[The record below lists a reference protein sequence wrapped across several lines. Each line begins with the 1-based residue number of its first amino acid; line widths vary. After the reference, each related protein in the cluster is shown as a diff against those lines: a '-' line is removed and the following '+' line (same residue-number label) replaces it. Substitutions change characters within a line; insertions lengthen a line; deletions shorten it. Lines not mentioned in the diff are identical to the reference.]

1 LSPDQDEVA
10 GWKAVEIASHVSGD
24 PGMTATTTP
33 QASAA
38 SDTLTLTPPEVVTTF
53 DQTNAPLP
61 TDALAVGDG
70 SNAVGTGPLV

>member
-1 LSPDQDEVA
+1 LDTYGAADAYFDAHERTRWMVPGQDEVV
-10 GWKAVEIASHVSGD
+10 GWKPVEIASHVSGD

-38 SDTLTLTPPEVVTTF
+38 SDTL
-53 DQTNAPLP
+53 AI
-61 TDALAVGDG
+61 GDG